1 MNFFSAE
8 VSKFCQ
14 LRVLNKFI
22 QQRFSFW
29 SKANWTEKLL
39 KFKPLAYLDPCEKSM
54 MNFFCEYMTPFIS
67 TKTLHRTCFTEF
79 WMRLWN
85 LFDILIVMYCMHF
98 KLN

>member
-29 SKANWTEKLL
+29 SKANWTEKFL

-54 MNFFCEYMTPFIS
+54 MNFFCEYMTPFS
-67 TKTLHRTCFTEF
+67 CS
-79 WMRLWN
+79 
-85 LFDILIVMYCMHF
+85 LFPQKHSIVHVSQSSECVSEIYLIF
-98 KLN
+98 